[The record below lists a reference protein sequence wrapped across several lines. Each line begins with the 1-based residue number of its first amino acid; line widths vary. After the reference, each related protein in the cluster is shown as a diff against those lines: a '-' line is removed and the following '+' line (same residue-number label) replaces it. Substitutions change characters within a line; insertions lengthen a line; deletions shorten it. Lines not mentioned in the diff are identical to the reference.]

1 MNADLAVAVLTSAGV
16 CAIVSA
22 LIGGLFSRRKMSAE
36 ATSIITTAAGSFVEQ
51 VQADNATLRS
61 ENKDLKT
68 QLEELRTEVAGLK
81 TQLESI
87 QRDTRATREAVE
99 HPEEAAP

>member
-36 ATSIITTAAGSFVEQ
+36 ATSIITTAAGSLVGQ
-51 VQADNATLRS
+51 VQADNA
-61 ENKDLKT
+61 
-68 QLEELRTEVAGLK
+68 ELRTENKELKVEVAQLRSEVAGLK
-81 TQLESI
+81 RQLDEI
-87 QRDTRATREAVE
+87 QRDTRATRSAVE
-99 HPEEAAP
+99 STGEAS